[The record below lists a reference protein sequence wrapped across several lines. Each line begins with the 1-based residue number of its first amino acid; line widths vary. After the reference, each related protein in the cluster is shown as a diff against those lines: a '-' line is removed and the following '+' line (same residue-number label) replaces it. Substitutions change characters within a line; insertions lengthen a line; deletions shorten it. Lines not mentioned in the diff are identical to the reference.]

1 MRIPFSVGATVSVAT
16 VMFTAAAHAQQKPAD
31 KPKSPIVIVS
41 GCAKPGANPAVW
53 TLSNASER
61 TEAPQPA
68 LTKEEQDAASKRTL
82 GADAYE
88 LVGVADF
95 IPTDM
100 SHSVG
105 NRKDILAKD
114 RVNTTGKLQPGH
126 KVIVKGLFIAGTPS
140 RINVTS
146 VADLAPACP

>member
-1 MRIPFSVGATVSVAT
+1 MRIPFVLGATVSVVT
-16 VMFTAAAHAQQKPAD
+16 VFTAAAHAQQKPAD
-31 KPKSPIVIVS
+31 KPKSPIVVVS
-41 GCAKPGANPAVW
+41 GCAKPGSNPAVW

-68 LTKEEQDAASKRTL
+68 LNKEEQEAAAKRAL
-82 GADAYE
+82 GSDSYE

-95 IPTDM
+95 IPPDM

-105 NRKDILAKD
+105 NRKDILTKE
-114 RVNTTGKLQPGH
+114 RVNTTGKLQAGH
-126 KVIVKGLFIAGTPS
+126 KVIIKGLYIAGTPS

-146 VADLAPACP
+146 VIDLAPSCP